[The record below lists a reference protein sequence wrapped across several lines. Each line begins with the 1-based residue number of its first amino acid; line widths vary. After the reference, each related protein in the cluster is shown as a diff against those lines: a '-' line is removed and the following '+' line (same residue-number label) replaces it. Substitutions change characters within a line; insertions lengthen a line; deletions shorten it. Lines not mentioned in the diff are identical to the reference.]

1 MKSELKAFFKAFTYA
16 FSGIVHGI
24 KRERNIRF
32 HLCAAVTVLAFMG
45 FYDLTAVEKCVIFL
59 CIGGVISAELINT
72 AVENAVDMYSTEK
85 SPGAKAA
92 KDCAA
97 GAVLVMSVCAAVCG
111 FVILWDRAVFAEIG
125 EFFACRPIALMGAA
139 VWAAVGVLV
148 YIRDKKEKVKILTE
162 IYFYGD

>member
-1 MKSELKAFFKAFTYA
+1 MTKASHPMKAELKAFFKAFTYA
-16 FSGIVHGI
+16 FAGIVHGI

-45 FYDLTAVEKCVIFL
+45 FYDLTAAEKCVVFL

-72 AVENAVDMYSTEK
+72 AVENAVDMCSKEIC
-85 SPGAKAA
+85 PAAKAA

-111 FVILWDRAVFAEIG
+111 VVIFWDRAVFNDIA
-125 EFFACRPIALMGAA
+125 EFFICRPL
-139 VWAAVGVLV
+139 AAVGAALWASAAFLF
-148 YIRDKKEKVKILTE
+148 IFKTKKKK
-162 IYFYGD
+162 

>member
-111 FVILWDRAVFAEIG
+111 FVIFWDRAVFAEIG
-125 EFFACRPIALMGAA
+125 KFFARRPIALMGAA
-139 VWAAVGVLV
+139 VWAVTAFLFVFG
-148 YIRDKKEKVKILTE
+148 IKKKK
-162 IYFYGD
+162 

>member
-32 HLCAAVTVLAFMG
+32 HLCTAVTVIAFMG

-72 AVENAVDMYSTEK
+72 AVENAVDMYSLEK

-111 FVILWDRAVFAEIG
+111 VVILWDRAVFAGIW
-125 EFFACRPIALMGAA
+125 EFFACRPIAAIGAA
-139 VWAAVGVLV
+139 VWAAAAFWFIFG
-148 YIRDKKEKVKILTE
+148 IKKKK
-162 IYFYGD
+162 

>member
-24 KRERNIRF
+24 MTERNIRF
-32 HLCAAVTVLAFMG
+32 HLCAALTVLAFMG
-45 FYDLTAVEKCVIFL
+45 FYELTAAEKCVIFL

-72 AVENAVDMYSTEK
+72 AVENAVDLFSHEK
-85 SPGAKAA
+85 SPAAKAA

-111 FVILWDRAVFAEIG
+111 IMIFWDMAVFAQIA
-125 EFFACRPIALMGAA
+125 EFFACSPMAVFGAA
-139 VWAAVGVLV
+139 VWAAVAFLFVFG
-148 YIRDKKEKVKILTE
+148 IKKKK
-162 IYFYGD
+162 

>member
-24 KRERNIRF
+24 MTERNIRF

-45 FYDLTAVEKCVIFL
+45 FYELTAAEKCVIFL
-59 CIGGVISAELINT
+59 CIDGVISAELINT
-72 AVENAVDMYSTEK
+72 AVENAVDLFSHEK
-85 SPGAKAA
+85 SPAAKAA

-111 FVILWDRAVFAEIG
+111 IMIFWDRAVFAQIA
-125 EFFACRPIALMGAA
+125 EFFACSPMAVFGAA
-139 VWAAVGVLV
+139 VWAAVAFLFVFG
-148 YIRDKKEKVKILTE
+148 IKKKK
-162 IYFYGD
+162 

>member
-16 FSGIVHGI
+16 FSGIIHGI
-24 KRERNIRF
+24 MTQRNIRF

-45 FYDLTAVEKCVIFL
+45 FYDLTAAEKCVIFL

-72 AVENAVDMYSTEK
+72 AVENAVDLFSHEK
-85 SPGAKAA
+85 SPAAKAA

-111 FVILWDRAVFAEIG
+111 IKIFWDRAVFAEIG
-125 EFFACRPIALMGAA
+125 ECFASRPIVVMGAA
-139 VWAAVGVLV
+139 VWAAAAFWFVFG
-148 YIRDKKEKVKILTE
+148 IKKKK
-162 IYFYGD
+162 

>member
-111 FVILWDRAVFAEIG
+111 FVIFWDRAVFAEIG
-125 EFFACRPIALMGAA
+125 KFFACRSIAVMGAA
-139 VWAAVGVLV
+139 VWAAAAFLFIFG
-148 YIRDKKEKVKILTE
+148 IKKKK
-162 IYFYGD
+162 

>member
-24 KRERNIRF
+24 KTQRNIRF

-85 SPGAKAA
+85 SPCAKAA

-111 FVILWDRAVFAEIG
+111 VMILWDRAVFAEIW
-125 EFFACRPIALMGAA
+125 EYFACRPIALMGAA
-139 VWAAVGVLV
+139 LWAAVAFLFVFG
-148 YIRDKKEKVKILTE
+148 IKKKK
-162 IYFYGD
+162 